1 MTTARGKHPLPTLS
15 KGQLWKT
22 DQAYIHI
29 VELGKTLLH
38 YRMTRS
44 RRQKGVITQMSGIEA
59 MADYLKSN
67 DARLIRNQNGGGS
80 PGR

>member
-1 MTTARGKHPLPTLS
+1 MMKTRCKNPPPVLG

-22 DQAYIHI
+22 DRAYIHI

-44 RRQKGVITQMSGIEA
+44 LKQRGVITQMSAIGT
-59 MADYLKSN
+59 MVDYLKSN
-67 DARLIRNQNGGGS
+67 EARLIRTTDQTAG
-80 PGR
+80 

>member
-1 MTTARGKHPLPTLS
+1 MMKTQRKSPSPVLT

-29 VELGKTLLH
+29 VGLGKTLLH

-44 RRQKGVITQMSGIEA
+44 LKQKGVVTQMSAIGT
-59 MADYLKSN
+59 MANYLKSN
-67 DARLIRNQNGGGS
+67 EARLIRTS
-80 PGR
+80 A

>member
-1 MTTARGKHPLPTLS
+1 MTKTRRRGPTLS

-44 RRQKGVITQMSGIEA
+44 LKQRGVITQMSAIGT
-59 MADYLKSN
+59 MTDYLKSKA
-67 DARLIRNQNGGGS
+67 ARLVKGASGG
-80 PGR
+80 

>member
-1 MTTARGKHPLPTLS
+1 MTKTRRKNPPPVLT

-22 DQAYIHI
+22 EQAYIHI

-44 RRQKGVITQMSGIEA
+44 LKQKGVVTQMSAIET
-59 MADYLKSN
+59 MAQYLKRTRR
-67 DARLIRNQNGGGS
+67 A
-80 PGR
+80 

>member
-1 MTTARGKHPLPTLS
+1 VLR

-22 DQAYIHI
+22 DRAYIHI

-44 RRQKGVITQMSGIEA
+44 LKQKGVITQMSAIGT
-59 MADYLKSN
+59 MADYLKN
-67 DARLIRNQNGGGS
+67 NEARLVRTAAEV
-80 PGR
+80 

>member
-1 MTTARGKHPLPTLS
+1 MTKTRRRVPLPTLS

-44 RRQKGVITQMSGIEA
+44 LKQRGVITQMSAIET
-59 MADYLKSN
+59 MVDYLKSN
-67 DARLIRNQNGGGS
+67 EARLVKDAAAG
-80 PGR
+80 

>member
-1 MTTARGKHPLPTLS
+1 MTKTRRRGPALS

-44 RRQKGVITQMSGIEA
+44 LKQRGVITQMSAIET

-67 DARLIRNQNGGGS
+67 EARLVRNAAGG
-80 PGR
+80 

>member
-1 MTTARGKHPLPTLS
+1 MAKIRCKNPPPALS

-44 RRQKGVITQMSGIEA
+44 LKQKGVITQMSAIGT
-59 MADYLKSN
+59 MANYLKSN
-67 DARLIRNQNGGGS
+67 EARLIKTADQTAG
-80 PGR
+80 

>member
-1 MTTARGKHPLPTLS
+1 MTKARRRNPPPVLR

-22 DQAYIHI
+22 DRAYIHI

-44 RRQKGVITQMSGIEA
+44 LKQKGVITQMSAIGT
-59 MADYLKSN
+59 MADYLKN
-67 DARLIRNQNGGGS
+67 NEARLVRTAAEV
-80 PGR
+80 

>member
-1 MTTARGKHPLPTLS
+1 MTKARRRNPPPVLG

-22 DQAYIHI
+22 DRAYIHI

-44 RRQKGVITQMSGIEA
+44 LKQKGVITQMSAIGT
-59 MADYLKSN
+59 MADYLKN
-67 DARLIRNQNGGGS
+67 NEARLVRTAAEV
-80 PGR
+80 

>member
-1 MTTARGKHPLPTLS
+1 MMKTRCKNPPPVLT

-44 RRQKGVITQMSGIEA
+44 LKQKGVITQMSAIA
-59 MADYLKSN
+59 TMVKYLKSN
-67 DARLIRNQNGGGS
+67 EARLVRTDAL
-80 PGR
+80 

>member
-1 MTTARGKHPLPTLS
+1 MTKTRCKIPPPVLS

-22 DQAYIHI
+22 DRAYIHI

-44 RRQKGVITQMSGIEA
+44 LKQKGVITQMSAIA
-59 MADYLKSN
+59 TMVDYLKSN
-67 DARLIRNQNGGGS
+67 QAHLVRTAGQTAG
-80 PGR
+80 

>member
-1 MTTARGKHPLPTLS
+1 MTKAHCHHPRPVLS

-22 DQAYIHI
+22 DRAYIHI

-44 RRQKGVITQMSGIEA
+44 LKQKGVITQMSAIA
-59 MADYLKSN
+59 TMVDYLKSN
-67 DARLIRNQNGGGS
+67 QARLIRTGAL
-80 PGR
+80 

>member
-1 MTTARGKHPLPTLS
+1 MTKTRRKNPPPALS

-44 RRQKGVITQMSGIEA
+44 LKQKGVITQMSAIA
-59 MADYLKSN
+59 TMVDYLKSN
-67 DARLIRNQNGGGS
+67 EARLIS
-80 PGR
+80 S

>member
-1 MTTARGKHPLPTLS
+1 MKKTRCKNPSPALS

-22 DQAYIHI
+22 DGAYIHI

-44 RRQKGVITQMSGIEA
+44 LKQKGVITQMSAIGT
-59 MADYLKSN
+59 MVDYLKSN
-67 DARLIRNQNGGGS
+67 EARLIR
-80 PGR
+80 PDAL